1 MQRAM
6 RDDNVRIGLVLDG
19 VDRLVAP
26 KWVWWNGKTY
36 RVREVGQIYSEQ
48 RGLRKVH
55 CFALNVGAL
64 DMLIQVDSHSFAPTL
79 VWISDGLPD

>member
-48 RGLRKVH
+48 RGMRRVH
-55 CFALNVGAL
+55 CFALNVGTL

-79 VWISDGLPD
+79 VWIPDGLPD